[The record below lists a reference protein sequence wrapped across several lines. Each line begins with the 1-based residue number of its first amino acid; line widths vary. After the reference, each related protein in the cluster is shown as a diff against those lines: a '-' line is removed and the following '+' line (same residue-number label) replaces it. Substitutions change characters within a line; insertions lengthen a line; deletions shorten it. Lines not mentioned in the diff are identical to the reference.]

1 MTSYKTDMNVS
12 DNSLGF
18 VINSAGVVIG
28 IVSDKLGQTYTD
40 PGTLFGIAELREM
53 IDSLMNGTERTYA
66 GIIGHNVKNEYL
78 ALRGLKNGIYV
89 SDISVSSPALEADVS
104 VGDVIIS
111 IDGKAVNSVKEYADI
126 LSEYNVGDSINI
138 ERYRERARNNKYK
151 TVSLVLGKCE

>member
-1 MTSYKTDMNVS
+1 
-12 DNSLGF
+12 
-18 VINSAGVVIG
+18 
-28 IVSDKLGQTYTD
+28 
-40 PGTLFGIAELREM
+40 
-53 IDSLMNGTERTYA
+53 MNGTERTYA